1 MQPAVA
7 RERQQIMMLKRT
19 INFSKFF
26 LIRFICILIC
36 PVSQTCWSTAGV
48 RFIRTLIY
56 LRACCHSRHHS
67 KQALLQALLSAY
79 ARLLKMR
86 IVTSFHKPSAISLS
100 EAGVVGCALSPGRAD
115 RNHATGE
122 CLGEDKI
129 CAIMA

>member
-7 RERQQIMMLKRT
+7 RERQQIMMLKRA

-67 KQALLQALLSAY
+67 KQALLSAY
-79 ARLLKMR
+79 ARLSKMR

-100 EAGVVGCALSPGRAD
+100 EASVVACAQSPGRAD
-115 RNHATGE
+115 RHHAAGK

-129 CAIMA
+129 CGIMA